1 MKGMKVMVTEN
12 VETDLN
18 ITNGA
23 RGTIVGI
30 VCHPDEQTHRTSKLP
45 HLEESVIPIQPAS
58 RTLRIKLKENGKDVI
73 CSVRCRQF
81 PMTAAYAFMDA
92 DWWLESLQSIRGVV
106 PKSGEISHAVTPRL

>member
-30 VCHPDEQTHRTSKLP
+30 VCHPDEQTHWQR
-45 HLEESVIPIQPAS
+45 
-58 RTLRIKLKENGKDVI
+58 KET
-73 CSVRCRQF
+73 
-81 PMTAAYAFMDA
+81 M
-92 DWWLESLQSIRGVV
+92 SLG
-106 PKSGEISHAVTPRL
+106 